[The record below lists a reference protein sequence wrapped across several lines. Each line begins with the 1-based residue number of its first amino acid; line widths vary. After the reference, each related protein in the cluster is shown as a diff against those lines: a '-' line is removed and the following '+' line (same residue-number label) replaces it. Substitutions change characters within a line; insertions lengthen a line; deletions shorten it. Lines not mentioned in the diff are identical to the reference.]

1 MLVQLSLVKQGMVMA
16 KPANSWRN
24 KGVDIAAWRDDNG
37 RCSFTL
43 RKQYLN
49 KQTQTWTDTKY
60 LYPDDLRALRDLLDL
75 AIAWNSGNAADRREH
90 EYAAAASGAEAMAAK
105 IASGA
110 DVKFEDDED
119 QIPF

>member
-1 MLVQLSLVKQGMVMA
+1 MG

-24 KGVDIAAWRDDNG
+24 KGIDIAAWRDDNG

-60 LYPDDLRALRDLLDL
+60 LYQDDLRALRDLLDQ

-90 EYAAAASGAEAMAAK
+90 NAAAAASGAETMEMALSAVRT
-105 IASGA
+105 AVSL
-110 DVKFEDDED
+110 DDD
-119 QIPF
+119 DIPF